1 MHVHFV
7 LRAVQTCKCR
17 VVRHDLVGVSQYVSQ
32 DATKL
37 QNQHSKRI
45 CNVIGDKITAM

>member
-1 MHVHFV
+1 MYTS
-7 LRAVQTCKCR
+7 LPGEQTCKCR
-17 VVRHDLVGVSQYVSQ
+17 VVCHDLVGVSQYVSQ

-45 CNVIGDKITAM
+45 SNVIGDKITAM